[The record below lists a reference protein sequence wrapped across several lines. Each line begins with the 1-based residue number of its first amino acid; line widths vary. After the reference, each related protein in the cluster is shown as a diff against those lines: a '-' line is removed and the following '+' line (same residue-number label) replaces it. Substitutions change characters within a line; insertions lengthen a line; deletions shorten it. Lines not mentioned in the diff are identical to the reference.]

1 MKMVIAIFRPERL
14 QCVKDGLK
22 EIGINGMTVSHV
34 TGRGEQM
41 GLRFTTRVGE
51 FIVDE
56 IEKVKIETVIEDEDL
71 DRVIG
76 TIRRFAETG
85 NPGDGRIFVV
95 PVEQSLKIRSD

>member
-56 IEKVKIETVIEDEDL
+56 IEKVKIESVIEDEDL
-71 DRVIG
+71 DRVIA
-76 TIRRFAETG
+76 TIRKFAETG

>member
-71 DRVIG
+71 DKVIA
-76 TIRRFAETG
+76 TIRKFAETG

-95 PVEQSLKIRSD
+95 PVEQSLKIRSN

>member
-22 EIGINGMTVSHV
+22 GIGINGMTVSHV

>member
-56 IEKVKIETVIEDEDL
+56 IEKVKIETVIDDEDL
-71 DRVIG
+71 DKVIA
-76 TIRRFAETG
+76 TIRKFAETG

-95 PVEQSLKIRSD
+95 PVEQSLKIRSN

>member
-22 EIGINGMTVSHV
+22 GIGINGMTVSHV

-95 PVEQSLKIRSD
+95 PVEQSLKIRNS